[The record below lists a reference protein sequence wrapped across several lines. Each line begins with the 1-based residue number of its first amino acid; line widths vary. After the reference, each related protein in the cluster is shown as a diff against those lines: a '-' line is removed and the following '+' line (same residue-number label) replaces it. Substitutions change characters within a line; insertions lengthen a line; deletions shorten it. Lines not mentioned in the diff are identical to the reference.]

1 MPDIRYELELLYFVK
16 SCNFPDNERKL
27 SIISLL
33 GGVIAKDCLYN
44 LHNNS
49 LNP

>member
-1 MPDIRYELELLYFVK
+1 MPHIRYEVELLYFVK
-16 SCNFPDNERKL
+16 SCNFSDNERKL

-33 GGVIAKDCLYN
+33 GGAVTKDWLSSR
-44 LHNNS
+44 HNNS